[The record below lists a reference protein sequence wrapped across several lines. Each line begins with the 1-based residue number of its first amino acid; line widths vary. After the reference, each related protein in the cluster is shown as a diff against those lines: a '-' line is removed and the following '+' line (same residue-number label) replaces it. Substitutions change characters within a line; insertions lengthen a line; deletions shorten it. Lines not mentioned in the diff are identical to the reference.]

1 MHFLSAKDANQE
13 SCVSFLYR
21 WQTLKIVVFPR
32 ENDDFQGMTF
42 FSCRWFFG
50 VSLQKNIENS
60 TLNEKCDFAAKNHV
74 KVASGTGFCS
84 QNGAQLT
91 SEIPKITNRCEKT
104 WFLADP
110 FFEQISRCEKR
121 RFYQFLVSKGGGGRH
136 EPGAMEGNL
145 KEGST
150 LLGGWSSCHEVKLSG
165 MIQPLSASRLNRGW
179 KPRGGFQRLRL
190 MPPTPGDLGFKIR
203 RFEVWE
209 VRIED

>member
-1 MHFLSAKDANQE
+1 M
-13 SCVSFLYR
+13 
-21 WQTLKIVVFPR
+21 TL
-32 ENDDFQGMTF
+32 
-42 FSCRWFFG
+42 FSCRWFYG
-50 VSLQKNIENS
+50 VLLQKNIENS

-84 QNGAQLT
+84 QNGVQLT
-91 SEIPKITNRCEKT
+91 SEIPKITKRWEKT
-104 WFLADP
+104 WLLADP

-121 RFYQFLVSKGGGGRH
+121 RFYQFLVSKGSGGRH

-179 KPRGGFQRLRL
+179 NPAADFNAYGSCR
-190 MPPTPGDLGFKIR
+190 PPQH
-203 RFEVWE
+203 
-209 VRIED
+209 